1 MSTAAAGNEYHRS
14 SLERAND
21 RSAFAFFAIVLAFAV
36 VLVLVSG
43 CTGKSRGPELLARPL
58 SRFLKGGETYTTSI
72 ACRPGDEILL
82 RVAQDNIDVTVTLA
96 GKDGADAIK
105 VDSPSGRFGEEF
117 LVFGCESQSQHQIL
131 IQSRT
136 KSDPGGTIGLKTY
149 SLSGAAKSMTAAFH
163 RMSDAGRTNMAR
175 GEGAW
180 AKVLA
185 DLSAA
190 GESWKSMGMRREYA
204 LSEFDIAYVHYMDL
218 TQWIEAAEHAS
229 LAASA
234 FASVGDK
241 TGEAAS
247 RQLQGAALE
256 EAAAAMPGAASSSEK
271 QRTFE
276 ASEALLQSAEK
287 EQRAQGRLFDAAMS
301 RDYLALNYYYQGRED
316 SAMANFELAERDF
329 SAIKEV
335 TAQRM
340 VLQNVATINYENGS
354 YGKAKAAFESLL
366 PIMIKDDDLYLYA
379 SVLHNSAL
387 VLSVTGDLQGAL
399 ERELEALEI
408 QKKRNSRPGQA
419 RSLYAI
425 GIAYQRLADNTRAL
439 EYLKSAL
446 ELQKQ
451 ESATA
456 PLDRAR
462 LANQRGQVFATLV
475 GIGNVERALRD
486 YAAALQSH
494 TDAQQ
499 YASSDKSLA
508 RIELALGLDYAAMGK
523 VELALQSFERAQN
536 RGSHD
541 SNPYFVEIVVARAKA
556 LRGVGKPA
564 IALGFIEEASHVAV
578 TNANLREQAMVS
590 TELASLRAAVGDREA
605 ALKEIAHASALSEQ
619 LRINTRSPELRAATA
634 ASQRDIYRLWIN
646 LLLSNIQSTTSRVL
660 EGAVLNA
667 LIVADRSHGRALLEQ
682 LHHSASSTPHIQA
695 SDAERTYNELAGK
708 RATLDALLERDS
720 VDAQRT
726 NKLREEIA
734 LLQAKADLANQSQ
747 GIADGQDAQIV
758 GAAALDA
765 LRSQIPAECTVIE
778 YMLTGESSWAW
789 AVRSN
794 DVALHRL
801 PSESSINSL
810 VQSVRRTLKAAVP
823 AREWRDAA
831 AALTDAI
838 LKPVLPA
845 SPGNC
850 LIIIPDGA
858 LHYVPFELLVRRLD
872 PLGESAISA
881 SIAPSL
887 QVLVESY
894 DSRRAQASRSKVAIF
909 TSHPNDGIRP
919 LVQEALQSVDSEVRA
934 IQAAFGTED
943 TYVATSAEA
952 TRLGIMH
959 FDFNRFGIIHIAT
972 HGSIDANNGAL
983 SRLSFGNSDDISSD
997 LRAHDIASLQLRSQ
1011 IVVLSACDSGL
1022 GQFIDGEGLVGFVN
1036 AFIGAGAESVL
1047 MSLWKVPDEATAQLM
1062 GMFYRELKRGSVAP
1076 AEALALAQR
1085 EMESSERWKEPYF
1098 WAGFELFSSRP
1109 PSIVR
1114 NRSN

>member
-1 MSTAAAGNEYHRS
+1 MAIAAAENEYRRS
-14 SLERAND
+14 SLERATD
-21 RSAFAFFAIVLAFAV
+21 RSASAFFAIVFVFAA

-43 CTGKSRGPELLARPL
+43 CTGKSRGLELLAPPL
-58 SRFLKGGETYTTSI
+58 SVFLKGGETYTRSI
-72 ACRPGDEILL
+72 KCRPGDEILL

-96 GKDGADAIK
+96 GGNGADTTK

-117 LVFGCESQSQHQIL
+117 LVFTCGSEFQHQIL
-131 IQSRT
+131 IQSQA
-136 KSDPGGTIGLKTY
+136 KSDPGGTIGVKTY
-149 SLSGAAKSMTAAFH
+149 NLSGAAKSMTAAFH
-163 RMSDAGRTNMAR
+163 HMSDAGRKNVVR

-180 AKVLA
+180 ASVLA

-190 GESWKSMGMRREYA
+190 GESWKNMGMSREYA

-218 TQWIEAAEHAS
+218 TQWSEAAEHAG

-234 FASVGDK
+234 FASIGDK
-241 TGEAAS
+241 TSEAAS

-256 EAAAAMPGAASSSEK
+256 EAAAAMPGTVSSPQK
-271 QRTFE
+271 KRTFE
-276 ASEALLQSAEK
+276 ASEALLQSAEE
-287 EQRAQGRLFDAAMS
+287 EQRTQGRLFDAAMS
-301 RDYLALNYYYQGRED
+301 RDYLALNYYYRGRED
-316 SAMANFELAERDF
+316 AAIANFESAERDF
-329 SAIKEV
+329 SATKEV

-340 VLQNVATINYENGS
+340 VLQNVATINYESGS

-366 PIMIKDDDLYLYA
+366 PIMIKDDDPYLYA

-425 GIAYQRLADNTRAL
+425 GIAYQRLGDNTRAL
-439 EYLKSAL
+439 EYLQSAL

-451 ESATA
+451 ESAAA
-456 PLDRAR
+456 PPDRAR

-486 YAAALQSH
+486 YTAALNSH

-499 YASSDKSLA
+499 YAASDKSLA
-508 RIELALGLDYAAMGK
+508 RIELALGLDYAAKGK

-541 SNPYFVEIVVARAKA
+541 SNPYFVEIVVARAKV
-556 LRGVGKPA
+556 LRGIGKPA
-564 IALGFIEEASHVAV
+564 IALSFVEEASRVAI

-590 TELASLRAAVGDREA
+590 AELASLRSAVGDREA

-619 LRINTRSPELRAATA
+619 LRINTRSPELRAAIT
-634 ASQRDIYRLWIN
+634 ASQRDVYRLWIN
-646 LLLSNIQSTTSRVL
+646 LLLSNIQSSGSYISEDTVL
-660 EGAVLNA
+660 KA
-667 LIVADRSHGRALLEQ
+667 LMVADRSHGRALLEQ
-682 LHHSASSTPHIQA
+682 LNYSASSAPPHVQT

-747 GIADGQDAQIV
+747 GIADGQDAQIAD
-758 GAAALDA
+758 AAPLDA
-765 LRSQIPAECTVIE
+765 LRSKIPAECTVIE
-778 YMLTGESSWAW
+778 YMLTGESSWVW
-789 AVRSN
+789 VVRSN

-801 PSESSINSL
+801 PSESKINDL
-810 VQSVRRTLKAAVP
+810 VQSVRRTLRAP
-823 AREWRDAA
+823 APVAEWREAA
-831 AALTDAI
+831 AALSDAI
-838 LKPVLPA
+838 LKPALPA
-845 SPGNC
+845 SPGKC
-850 LIIIPDGA
+850 LIVIPDGA
-858 LHYVPFELLVRRLD
+858 LHYVPFELLARRLI
-872 PLGESAISA
+872 PNAFT

-887 QVLVESY
+887 RVLEGGFDHRRVQPAK
-894 DSRRAQASRSKVAIF
+894 SRVVIF
-909 TSHPNDGIRP
+909 TSHRKDSGPA
-919 LVQEALQSVDSEVRA
+919 VAQAALPSVDSEVRA
-934 IQAAFGTED
+934 IQAAFGTDD
-943 TYVATSAEA
+943 TYVATQTEA
-952 TRLGIMH
+952 TRAGIMR
-959 FDFNRFGIIHIAT
+959 FDFGGFGIVHIAT

-983 SRLSFGNSDDISSD
+983 SRLIFGNSDDITSD

-1022 GQFIDGEGLVGFVN
+1022 GQFIDGEGLVGFVD
-1036 AFIGAGAESVL
+1036 AFIAAGADSVL
-1047 MSLWKVPDEATAQLM
+1047 MSLWRAPDEATAQLM
-1062 GMFYRELKRGSVAP
+1062 GAFYRELKHGSVAP
-1076 AEALALAQR
+1076 AEALAAAQR
-1085 EMESSERWKEPYF
+1085 QMESSWLWKEPYY
-1098 WAGFELFSSRP
+1098 WAGFELVSTRL
-1109 PSIVR
+1109 PSIVPS
-1114 NRSN
+1114 RSN